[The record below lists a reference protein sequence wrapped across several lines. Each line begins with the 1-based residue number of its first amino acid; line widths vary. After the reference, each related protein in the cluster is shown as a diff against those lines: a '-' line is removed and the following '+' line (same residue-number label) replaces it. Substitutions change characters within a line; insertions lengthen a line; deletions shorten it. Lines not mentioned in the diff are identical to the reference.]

1 MVKMHRERRA
11 SDGFQGFRPWAVAFA
26 ALSLTACATT
36 SEPRVVTKE
45 VKVPVA
51 VNCTSNIPPPSSY
64 PDTDAALR
72 GAANIGERVKLIM
85 AGRNVRD
92 AEILELRASVAG
104 CR

>member
-1 MVKMHRERRA
+1 MMKLSLVP
-11 SDGFQGFRPWAVAFA
+11 DGPRVRVCATVLGAAFA
-26 ALSLTACATT
+26 LTACATT
-36 SEPRVVTKE
+36 SEPQVRTVE

-72 GAANIGERVKLIM
+72 GAANIGERVKLM
-85 AGRNVRD
+85 LAGKKVRD
-92 AEILELRASVAG
+92 AEIVELRASVSG